1 MLINISGRTDIVNHY
16 SDWMFKRFEE
26 GYVFSRNSLFP
37 NSVRRY
43 ELTPDKVDCVIFG
56 SKNFAPVLERIHE
69 ITEKFHTYFYYT
81 FSCRSAPARRA
92 CITVCPKGYT
102 ITAYGKDVEPGVPDI
117 DISMETFLKL
127 SQIVGRQ
134 RVAWRYDPILLTK
147 KYTFSRTSAPAR
159 RACIA
164 VCPKGYTIETHF
176 KTFERISECLAGQFD
191 RCIFSF
197 VEMYKK
203 HEVNFPELIP
213 LTETE
218 KDVLAEGIGKIA
230 AKYGFILQ
238 TCGPEENYAKYGI
251 DTSGCVTLDILGQA
265 NNLKFRQLKHK
276 GFRKGCHCMES
287 RDMGALNSCPNGCKY
302 CYANKNAELPREN
315 FKLHDPDSPLL
326 IGHLKETD
334 RLEPGSQKSF
344 LAKE

>member
-16 SDWMFKRFEE
+16 SEWMFKRFEE
-26 GYVFSRNSLFP
+26 GYVLSRNSLFT

-43 ELTPDKVDCVIFG
+43 ELTPDKVDCIIFG

-69 ITEKFHTYFYYT
+69 ITERFHTYFY
-81 FSCRSAPARRA
+81 
-92 CITVCPKGYT
+92 YT

-117 DISMETFLKL
+117 ETSIETFLKL
-127 SQIVGRQ
+127 SQIVGKNRI
-134 RVAWRYDPILLTK
+134 AWRYDPILLTK
-147 KYTFSRTSAPAR
+147 N
-159 RACIA
+159 
-164 VCPKGYTIETHF
+164 YTIETHF
-176 KTFERISECLAGQFD
+176 KTFEKIAERLAGNFD

-213 LTETE
+213 FTEE
-218 KDVLAEGIGKIA
+218 DKDLIAEGIGRIA
-230 AKYGFILQ
+230 MKYGFILQ
-238 TCGPEENYAKYGI
+238 TCGPEENYAGYGI
-251 DTSGCVTLDILGQA
+251 NTSGCVTLDILGKA
-265 NNLKFRQLKHK
+265 NNLEFRNLKHK

-287 RDMGALNSCPNGCKY
+287 RDIGAPNSCPNGCKY

-315 FKLHDPDSPLL
+315 FRLHDPDSPLL

-334 RLEPGSQKSF
+334 RLEPGAQKSF
-344 LAKE
+344 LVK

>member
-16 SDWMFKRFEE
+16 SEWMFKRFEE
-26 GYVFSRNSLFP
+26 GYVLSRNSLFT

-43 ELTPDKVDCVIFG
+43 ELTPDKVDCIIFG

-81 FSCRSAPARRA
+81 
-92 CITVCPKGYT
+92 

-117 DISMETFLKL
+117 ETSIETFLKL
-127 SQIVGRQ
+127 SQIVGGNRI
-134 RVAWRYDPILLTK
+134 AWRYDPILLTK
-147 KYTFSRTSAPAR
+147 N
-159 RACIA
+159 
-164 VCPKGYTIETHF
+164 YTIETHF
-176 KTFERISECLAGQFD
+176 KTFEKIAERLAGNFD

-213 LTETE
+213 FTEE
-218 KDVLAEGIGKIA
+218 DKDLIAEGIGRIA
-230 AKYGFILQ
+230 MKYGFILQ
-238 TCGPEENYAKYGI
+238 TCGPEENYAGYGI
-251 DTSGCVTLDILGQA
+251 NTSGCVTLDILGKA
-265 NNLKFRQLKHK
+265 NNLEFRNLKHK

-287 RDMGALNSCPNGCKY
+287 RDIGALNSCPNGCKY

-315 FKLHDPDSPLL
+315 FRLHDPDSPLL
-326 IGHLKETD
+326 IGYLKETD
-334 RLEPGSQKSF
+334 RLEPGAQKSF
-344 LAKE
+344 LVK

>member
-43 ELTPDKVDCVIFG
+43 ELTPDKVDCIIFG

-81 FSCRSAPARRA
+81 
-92 CITVCPKGYT
+92 

-117 DISMETFLKL
+117 DTSMETFLKL

-134 RVAWRYDPILLTK
+134 RMAWRYDPILLTK
-147 KYTFSRTSAPAR
+147 K
-159 RACIA
+159 
-164 VCPKGYTIETHF
+164 YTIETHF

-203 HEVNFPELIP
+203 HEVNFPELI
-213 LTETE
+213 
-218 KDVLAEGIGKIA
+218 D
-230 AKYGFILQ
+230 
-238 TCGPEENYAKYGI
+238 
-251 DTSGCVTLDILGQA
+251 
-265 NNLKFRQLKHK
+265 
-276 GFRKGCHCMES
+276 RKS
-287 RDMGALNSCPNGCKY
+287 VV
-302 CYANKNAELPREN
+302 
-315 FKLHDPDSPLL
+315 
-326 IGHLKETD
+326 
-334 RLEPGSQKSF
+334 
-344 LAKE
+344 

>member
-16 SDWMFKRFEE
+16 SEWMFKRFEE
-26 GYVFSRNSLFP
+26 GYVLSRNSLFT

-43 ELTPDKVDCVIFG
+43 ELTPDKVDCIIFG

-69 ITEKFHTYFYYT
+69 ITERFHTYFY
-81 FSCRSAPARRA
+81 
-92 CITVCPKGYT
+92 YT

-117 DISMETFLKL
+117 ETSIETFLKL
-127 SQIVGRQ
+127 SQIVGGNRI
-134 RVAWRYDPILLTK
+134 AWRYDPILLTK
-147 KYTFSRTSAPAR
+147 N
-159 RACIA
+159 
-164 VCPKGYTIETHF
+164 YTIETHF
-176 KTFERISECLAGQFD
+176 KTFEKIAERLAGNFD

-213 LTETE
+213 FTEE
-218 KDVLAEGIGKIA
+218 DKDLIAEGIGRIA
-230 AKYGFILQ
+230 MKYGFILQ
-238 TCGPEENYAKYGI
+238 TCGPEENYAGYGI
-251 DTSGCVTLDILGQA
+251 NTSGCVTLDILGKA
-265 NNLKFRQLKHK
+265 NNLEFRNLKHK

-287 RDMGALNSCPNGCKY
+287 RDIGAPNSCPNGCKY

-315 FKLHDPDSPLL
+315 FRLHDPDSPLL

-334 RLEPGSQKSF
+334 RLEPGAQKSF
-344 LAKE
+344 LVK

>member
-43 ELTPDKVDCVIFG
+43 ELTPDKVDCIIFG

-81 FSCRSAPARRA
+81 
-92 CITVCPKGYT
+92 

-117 DISMETFLKL
+117 DTSMETFFKL

-134 RVAWRYDPILLTK
+134 RMAWRYDPILLTK
-147 KYTFSRTSAPAR
+147 K
-159 RACIA
+159 
-164 VCPKGYTIETHF
+164 YTIETHF

-218 KDVLAEGIGKIA
+218 KDVLAERIGKIA

-238 TCGPEENYAKYGI
+238 TCGPEEDYAKYGI

-265 NNLKFRQLKHK
+265 NNLKFRELKHK

-287 RDMGALNSCPNGCKY
+287 RDIGALNSCPNGCKY

-344 LAKE
+344 LAKK

>member
-43 ELTPDKVDCVIFG
+43 ELTPDKVDCIIFG

-81 FSCRSAPARRA
+81 
-92 CITVCPKGYT
+92 

-117 DISMETFLKL
+117 DTSMETFLKL

-134 RVAWRYDPILLTK
+134 RMAWRYDPILLTK
-147 KYTFSRTSAPAR
+147 K
-159 RACIA
+159 
-164 VCPKGYTIETHF
+164 YTIETHF

-265 NNLKFRQLKHK
+265 NNLKFRELKHK

-287 RDMGALNSCPNGCKY
+287 RDIGALNSCPNGCKY

-344 LAKE
+344 LTKE

>member
-16 SDWMFKRFEE
+16 SEWMFKRFEE
-26 GYVFSRNSLFP
+26 GYVLSRNSLFT

-43 ELTPDKVDCVIFG
+43 ELTPDKVDCIIFG

-81 FSCRSAPARRA
+81 
-92 CITVCPKGYT
+92 

-117 DISMETFLKL
+117 ETSIETFLKL
-127 SQIVGRQ
+127 SQIVGGN

-147 KYTFSRTSAPAR
+147 N
-159 RACIA
+159 
-164 VCPKGYTIETHF
+164 YTIETHF
-176 KTFERISECLAGQFD
+176 KTFEKIAERLAGNFD

-213 LTETE
+213 FTEE
-218 KDVLAEGIGKIA
+218 DKDLIAEGIGRIA
-230 AKYGFILQ
+230 MKYGFILQ
-238 TCGPEENYAKYGI
+238 TCGPEENYAGYGI
-251 DTSGCVTLDILGQA
+251 NTSGCVTLDILGKA
-265 NNLKFRQLKHK
+265 NNLEFRNLKHK

-287 RDMGALNSCPNGCKY
+287 RDIGALNSCPNGCKY

-315 FKLHDPDSPLL
+315 FQLHDPDSPLL

-334 RLEPGSQKSF
+334 RLEPGAQKSF
-344 LAKE
+344 LVNKQEKSKRR

>member
-16 SDWMFKRFEE
+16 SEWMFKRFEE
-26 GYVFSRNSLFP
+26 GYVLSRNSLFT

-43 ELTPDKVDCVIFG
+43 ELTPDKVDCIIFG

-81 FSCRSAPARRA
+81 
-92 CITVCPKGYT
+92 

-117 DISMETFLKL
+117 ETSIETFLKL
-127 SQIVGRQ
+127 SQIVGGN

-147 KYTFSRTSAPAR
+147 N
-159 RACIA
+159 
-164 VCPKGYTIETHF
+164 YTIETHF
-176 KTFERISECLAGQFD
+176 KTFEKIAERLAGNFD

-213 LTETE
+213 FTEE
-218 KDVLAEGIGKIA
+218 DKDLIAEGIGRIA
-230 AKYGFILQ
+230 MKYGFILQ
-238 TCGPEENYAKYGI
+238 TCGPEENYAGYGI
-251 DTSGCVTLDILGQA
+251 NTSGCVTLDILGKA
-265 NNLKFRQLKHK
+265 NNLEFRNLKHK

-287 RDMGALNSCPNGCKY
+287 RDIGALNSCPNGCKY

-315 FKLHDPDSPLL
+315 FRLHDPDSPLL

-334 RLEPGSQKSF
+334 RLEPGAQKSF
-344 LAKE
+344 LVK

>member
-16 SDWMFKRFEE
+16 SEWMFKRFEE
-26 GYVFSRNSLFP
+26 GYVLSRNSLFT

-43 ELTPDKVDCVIFG
+43 ELTPDKVDCIIFG

-81 FSCRSAPARRA
+81 
-92 CITVCPKGYT
+92 

-117 DISMETFLKL
+117 ETSIETFLKL
-127 SQIVGRQ
+127 SQIVGGN

-147 KYTFSRTSAPAR
+147 N
-159 RACIA
+159 
-164 VCPKGYTIETHF
+164 YTIETHF
-176 KTFERISECLAGQFD
+176 KTFEKIAERLAGNFD

-213 LTETE
+213 FTEE
-218 KDVLAEGIGKIA
+218 DKDLIAEGIGRIA
-230 AKYGFILQ
+230 MKYGFILQ
-238 TCGPEENYAKYGI
+238 TCGPEENYAGYGI
-251 DTSGCVTLDILGQA
+251 NTSGCVTLDILGKA
-265 NNLKFRQLKHK
+265 NHLEFRNLKHK

-287 RDMGALNSCPNGCKY
+287 RDIGAPNSCPNGCKY

-315 FKLHDPDSPLL
+315 FRLHDPDSPLL

-334 RLEPGSQKSF
+334 RLEPGAQKSF
-344 LAKE
+344 LVNKQEKSKRR

>member
-43 ELTPDKVDCVIFG
+43 ELTPDKVDCIIFG
-56 SKNFAPVLERIHE
+56 SKNFVPVLERIHE

-81 FSCRSAPARRA
+81 
-92 CITVCPKGYT
+92 

-117 DISMETFLKL
+117 DTSMETFLKL

-134 RVAWRYDPILLTK
+134 RMAWRYDPILLTK
-147 KYTFSRTSAPAR
+147 K
-159 RACIA
+159 
-164 VCPKGYTIETHF
+164 YTIETHF

-218 KDVLAEGIGKIA
+218 KDVLAERIGKIA

-238 TCGPEENYAKYGI
+238 TCGPEEDYAKYGI

-265 NNLKFRQLKHK
+265 NNLKFRELKHK

-287 RDMGALNSCPNGCKY
+287 RDIGALNSCPNGCKY

-344 LAKE
+344 LAKK

>member
-43 ELTPDKVDCVIFG
+43 ELTPDKVDCIIFG

-81 FSCRSAPARRA
+81 
-92 CITVCPKGYT
+92 

-117 DISMETFLKL
+117 DTSMETFLKL

-134 RVAWRYDPILLTK
+134 RMAWRYDPILLTK
-147 KYTFSRTSAPAR
+147 K
-159 RACIA
+159 
-164 VCPKGYTIETHF
+164 YTIETHF

-265 NNLKFRQLKHK
+265 NNLKFRELKHK

-287 RDMGALNSCPNGCKY
+287 RDIGALNSCPNGCKY

-344 LAKE
+344 LAKK

>member
-43 ELTPDKVDCVIFG
+43 ELTPDKVDCIIFG
-56 SKNFAPVLERIHE
+56 SKNFAPVLEHIHE
-69 ITEKFHTYFYYT
+69 ITEKFHTYFY
-81 FSCRSAPARRA
+81 
-92 CITVCPKGYT
+92 YT

-117 DISMETFLKL
+117 DTSMETFLKL

-134 RVAWRYDPILLTK
+134 RMAWRYDPILLTK
-147 KYTFSRTSAPAR
+147 K
-159 RACIA
+159 
-164 VCPKGYTIETHF
+164 YTIETHF

-218 KDVLAEGIGKIA
+218 KDVLAKGIGKIA

-265 NNLKFRQLKHK
+265 NNLKFRELKHK

-287 RDMGALNSCPNGCKY
+287 RDIGALNSCPNGCKY

>member
-43 ELTPDKVDCVIFG
+43 ELTPDKVDCIIFG

-69 ITEKFHTYFYYT
+69 ITEKFHTYFY
-81 FSCRSAPARRA
+81 
-92 CITVCPKGYT
+92 YT

-134 RVAWRYDPILLTK
+134 RMAWRYDPILLIK
-147 KYTFSRTSAPAR
+147 K
-159 RACIA
+159 
-164 VCPKGYTIETHF
+164 YTIETHF

-265 NNLKFRQLKHK
+265 NNLKFRELKHK